1 MESGYVSDSSTPTE
15 NPKMTGILA
24 EKFAQEALARG
35 IYEYLT
41 PDFTRV
47 ELEYSAVGLVSQ
59 AILRAFR
66 LDGSKTSFP
75 DIPGI
80 EDPVEDLRS
89 VMYRENAGTWFS
101 MKMSVT
107 AEGSMDASFNYDD
120 HPESGFEYA
129 PSAYRADLEQ
139 FPRDDAHIPGW
150 LREKLDEYAGTQ
162 SSQ

>member
-1 MESGYVSDSSTPTE
+1 MPDSTTPSE
-15 NPKMTGILA
+15 NPEMTGILG
-24 EKFAQEALARG
+24 EKIAQEALARG
-35 IYEYLT
+35 IYGYLT

-47 ELEYSAVGLVSQ
+47 ELEYSAVGPVSQ

-80 EDPVEDLRS
+80 DDPVEELRS
-89 VMYRENAGTWFS
+89 AMYREGAGTWLS

-150 LREKLDEYAGTQ
+150 LREKLDEDGGTQ
-162 SSQ
+162 SPQ